1 MKLRQREPSGHQTT
15 LLKQLREFW
24 TTGYLCDVV
33 LQSCD
38 GKEHR
43 CHRNILSATSSAL
56 KGLLSES
63 FSEGQQIQLG
73 QPVEIA
79 ASDVVVDALLDHIYG
94 GEPDIS
100 APNAIELLR
109 LATAYELPKLV
120 TEIES
125 ELRASLDSTKAL
137 QLLQEIHTLGLPD
150 LRLACEEEIARDFE
164 SCVQQ
169 ATFKSLSAAQLAR
182 LLAREDLWVTR
193 EEVVLQGLFNW
204 LKASSERSSSLGIL
218 LPLIDFRALSAA
230 NLERF
235 RLLAQSMGQ
244 NGFDLQ
250 LAVDEARQP
259 LWQERPAKRR
269 CLQCWSPELGAFPRC
284 FEYGQWVAGSVKL
297 EIPGLLSVCCSPNG
311 KIYVLNKCFD
321 DHGWFESWTVQRLEG
336 STLVPILVNS
346 ERPQQFQPRRIFV
359 SQDETLYMVGTQCV
373 RSSSLFDSDDSSS
386 SDPTH
391 WVFGRI
397 TGDAKTVILGR
408 LFGDYFSTVLFAT
421 ESGKLYIAAFDDEE
435 ERTIIWTVN
444 PGDETPML
452 VLRAGDYVPED
463 ILLMDG
469 YLYLLTSTRQ
479 VYRYA
484 LPLAPELE

>member
-284 FEYGQWVAGSVKL
+284 FEYGQWVAGDWEDEFNGHGVAATPQGEILAVGDDSLLTFKGGAGSVKL

-408 LFGDYFSTVLFAT
+408 LFGDYF
-421 ESGKLYIAAFDDEE
+421 
-435 ERTIIWTVN
+435 
-444 PGDETPML
+444 
-452 VLRAGDYVPED
+452 
-463 ILLMDG
+463 
-469 YLYLLTSTRQ
+469 
-479 VYRYA
+479 
-484 LPLAPELE
+484 